1 MDIRITNGTRQDLI
15 VASIKQGTFRFFA
28 ASSEHGKLKQRGI
41 FGSYIEFEYYTSNG
55 FTVDY
60 GDRLN
65 VSEFVNVDKSF
76 NDIYPSSRA
85 VNMFPQFYVKEIKS
99 RKNAVYVSAYD
110 CASFLDVDYSQRLVS
125 LQNSFPMTIGDLF
138 DDVMQFAGLTTRMI
152 DITYNWPAGQS
163 IAASTINYFYSN
175 GIFARD
181 IVNYISE
188 MMGIGF
194 RASSSTSLIQVNY
207 QDSGN
212 ITAWLNVDEYVVCPD
227 DGTYYQEDGVTQAVN
242 IWYKENGLSISS
254 VIFAYDGVEIISN
267 DGQIVGSYYNVTP
280 AQNIYKIYNNVIIG
294 NVNTYDSYI
303 INANEIA
310 KLIYLQMSSAYPYVS
325 ATVSIFPFRNPY
337 RIGTTARIIA
347 PDGNYYNLPIMS
359 LEITASGVVI
369 ESFGSSSEYNTNDGG
384 EDRSLALDV
393 RVTALESESEQKGSD
408 LLLSQLNV
416 PATATSY
423 ACDWANYDILI
434 INGMFYGNTVS
445 SYVVTKDYFNGTTS
459 GGRVMVID
467 PVNSNRRYA
476 VYKKDNENIYALT
489 ESGTPGAAYGIRIYG
504 VKL

>member
-1 MDIRITNGTRQDLI
+1 MDIRITNETRQDLK
-15 VASIKQGTFRFFA
+15 VASIKQSTFRFFA
-28 ASSEHGKLKQRGI
+28 AASEQSKLKQRGI

-60 GDRLN
+60 GDCLN

-85 VNMFPQFYVKEIKS
+85 VNMFPKFYVKEIKS

-110 CASFLDVDYSQRLVS
+110 CASFLNVDYSQRLVS

-138 DDVMQFAGLTTRMI
+138 DDVMQFAGLTTRMTN
-152 DITYNWPAGQS
+152 ITLNWPAGQS

-175 GIFARD
+175 GILARD
-181 IVNYISE
+181 IVDYISE
-188 MMGIGF
+188 MMGIGL
-194 RASSSTSLIQVNY
+194 RASSSTDLIKVDY

-242 IWYKENGLSISS
+242 IWYKENGLSISN

-347 PDGNYYNLPIMS
+347 PDGNYYDLPIMS
-359 LEITASGVVI
+359 LEITESGVVI
-369 ESFGSSSEYNTNDGG
+369 ESFGNSSEHNTNDGG
-384 EDRSLALDV
+384 GDKSLALDV
-393 RVTALESESEQKGSD
+393 RVTALESQKIDGYTLVNFASASAGTISTYNSRSFSD
-408 LLLSQLNV
+408 YIWLVAEWVVNSSIR
-416 PATATSY
+416 ATMMFRRADFENAPYVSLFY
-423 ACDWANYDILI
+423 VDSANTQRWCEL
-434 INGMFYGNTVS
+434 
-445 SYVVTKDYFNGTTS
+445 SYVDDTTLSITASSNAS
-459 GGRVMVID
+459 G
-467 PVNSNRRYA
+467 
-476 VYKKDNENIYALT
+476 NIALFGLALA
-489 ESGTPGAAYGIRIYG
+489 SS
-504 VKL
+504 